1 MLTSHPISASSL
13 SAKALSPDEIQQFI
27 ERGYLHLRGA
37 FPVEHALA
45 VQSLIWERLAERGVH
60 EDDPTTWTQPLVH
73 LRENYNGPVFEACM
87 TERLMDAIE
96 DLVGA
101 GRWKYRG
108 VPHGWGW
115 WPVNFHRGADQPWS
129 VPTQG
134 WHWDGGHFR
143 HFLDSPDQG
152 LVLLC
157 VFSEIGPRGGGTLV
171 AEGSHELVARFLRD
185 HNTGMELKEAVALSN
200 QSHPWLRALTGA
212 SPNREASTLLSP
224 ETPPTEAVARERI
237 EQFMETVYRDAQGT
251 CLRVVETTASPGD
264 VLLCHPFLYHA
275 ASQNHLSVP
284 RFLCNRTAPLR
295 EPMQLEREDGDY
307 SPVEISIRRAL
318 SLTPPDE
325 RR

>member
-1 MLTSHPISASSL
+1 MLTSNIHSASARSARAL
-13 SAKALSPDEIQQFI
+13 SAEEIQHFI

-37 FPVEHALA
+37 FSIESALA
-45 VQSLIWERLAERGVH
+45 VQALIWERLAEEGIHR
-60 EDDPTTWTQPLVH
+60 DDPATWTQPLVH

-87 TERLMDAIE
+87 TERLIDAIE
-96 DLVGA
+96 DLVGI

-115 WPVNFHRGADQPWS
+115 WPVNFFRGADQPWS

-143 HFLDSPDQG
+143 HFLNSPDQG

-157 VFSEIGPRGGGTLV
+157 VFSETAPRGGGTLV
-171 AEGSHELVARFLRD
+171 AEGSHEVVARFLRD
-185 HNTGMELKEAVALSN
+185 HNTGMELKEAVALCN
-200 QSHPWLRALTGA
+200 QSHPWLRALTKA
-212 SPNREASTLLSP
+212 SPDREASTLRSP
-224 ETPPTEAVARERI
+224 ETCPSEAVAQERI
-237 EQFMETVYRDAQGT
+237 AQFMETVYRDEDGT
-251 CLRVVETTASPGD
+251 CLRVVETAASPGD

-275 ASQNHLSVP
+275 SSQNHRGVP

-295 EPMQLEREDGDY
+295 EPMQFVREEGDY

-318 SLTPPDE
+318 AMFPHEE
-325 RR
+325 RS